1 MRLASNGSLITK
13 CLNESVEAMLGTVA
27 VTGKV
32 TWLSVFRPLAAT
44 STPLD
49 GASTTVFFG

>member
-1 MRLASNGSLITK
+1 MASNGSLITK
-13 CLNESVEAMLGTVA
+13 CLKESVEAMLGTVA

-32 TWLSVFRPLAAT
+32 TWLSVFSPLAVTFT
-44 STPLD
+44 SLD